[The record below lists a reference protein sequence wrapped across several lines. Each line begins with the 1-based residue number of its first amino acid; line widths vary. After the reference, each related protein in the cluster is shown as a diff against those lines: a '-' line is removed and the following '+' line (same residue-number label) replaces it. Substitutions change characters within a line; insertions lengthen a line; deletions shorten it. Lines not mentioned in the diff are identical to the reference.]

1 MSQKK
6 SYLYL
11 GATALTLGAFAAIGL
26 APRLHAEAPKAGT
39 EAAAAVPTL
48 SVVEVQAAPGES
60 GLSLPASL
68 RAWQDTAI
76 HARAAGYLK
85 RYLVDL
91 GDSVQAG
98 QLLAEIETPDLD
110 QDRIAARAQLAQAE
124 AELALAKSTNDRYQE
139 LVRQGAVSKL
149 EADQRATAVAAG
161 EASVNSAKAQLGRLN
176 ELSGFKRVTAPFAG
190 RITARNAEP
199 GMLVSGSETLFRLAD
214 TRQLRVSV
222 QVPQA
227 SAPGVTVGLPAQIS
241 LRELPG
247 QVFSGTV
254 SRSAGVLDSARTLTT
269 EIRIDNHDGR
279 LLAGA
284 SVDVSLKLPN
294 AQPALLIPA
303 NALIVNGKGSQVA
316 RVQADSTLQ
325 LLPVRLGR
333 DLGKQLEV
341 LDGLSPGDRV
351 VLNPPDTLRDGQTVV
366 AQLHKSDPAKPAGKG

>member
-11 GATALTLGAFAAIGL
+11 GATALTLAGFAAIGL
-26 APRLHAEAPKAGT
+26 APRLHAEAPKA
-39 EAAAAVPTL
+39 EAAAAPVPTL
-48 SVVEVQAAPGES
+48 SVVEVQAAPAED
-60 GLSLPASL
+60 GLSLPGTL

-91 GDSVQAG
+91 GDAVQAG

-124 AELALAKSTNDRYQE
+124 AELALAKSTNQRYQE

-149 EADQRATAVAAG
+149 EADQRATALAAG

-199 GMLVSGSETLFRLAD
+199 GMLVSGSESLFRLAD

-227 SAPGVTVGLPAQIS
+227 AAPGVSVGLPARIS

-254 SRSAGVLDSARTLTT
+254 SRSAGVLDAARTLTT

-284 SVDVSLKLPN
+284 SVDVSLQLPN

-303 NALIVNGKGSQVA
+303 NALIVNGKGNQVA
-316 RVQADSTLQ
+316 SVQADSTLK

-341 LDGLSPGDRV
+341 LEGLSAGARV
-351 VLNPPDTLRDGQTVV
+351 VLNPPDTLRDGQTVI
-366 AQLHKSDPAKPAGKG
+366 AQAAKVEPTKPAAKS

>member
-11 GATALTLGAFAAIGL
+11 GATALTLSAFAAIGL
-26 APRLHAEAPKAGT
+26 APRLHADAGKP
-39 EAAAAVPTL
+39 AAVAAEAPTL

-60 GLSLPASL
+60 GLTLPGTL
-68 RAWQDTAI
+68 RAWQDTAL

-91 GDSVQAG
+91 GDTVQAG

-139 LVRQGAVSKL
+139 LVRQGAVSRL

-161 EASVNSAKAQLGRLN
+161 EASVNNAKAQLGRLN

-199 GMLVSGSETLFRLAD
+199 GMLVSGSEVLFQLAE

-227 SAPGVTVGLPAQIS
+227 VAPGVTAGLPAQIS

-303 NALIVNGKGSQVA
+303 NALIVNGKGNQVA
-316 RVQADSTLQ
+316 SVQADSTLK

-341 LDGLSPGDRV
+341 LEGLSAGARV
-351 VLNPPDTLRDGQTVV
+351 VLNPPDTLRDGQTVI
-366 AQLHKSDPAKPAGKG
+366 AQAAKTEPAKPAAKS